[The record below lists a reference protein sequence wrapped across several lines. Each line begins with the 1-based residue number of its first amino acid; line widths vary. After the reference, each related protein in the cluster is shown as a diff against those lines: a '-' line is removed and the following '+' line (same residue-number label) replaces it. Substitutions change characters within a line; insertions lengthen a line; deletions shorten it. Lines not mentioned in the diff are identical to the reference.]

1 MATKKTKIIE
11 VKEATNK
18 KADLLDI
25 SKVKSLLISN
35 KSREEDVLSSI
46 KETVWESIE
55 YAARVL
61 GINFTYTVFS
71 GFTPTL
77 NQILLVKE
85 YFFSEGFDVELVR
98 YKNSDSGYRLII
110 SWED

>member
-1 MATKKTKIIE
+1 MATKKLKSTEVTK
-11 VKEATNK
+11 NK
-18 KADLLDI
+18 SELLDI

-46 KETVWESIE
+46 KEAVYESIE
-55 YAARVL
+55 YSARVL
-61 GINFTYTVFS
+61 GLNFTYTTFS
-71 GFTPTL
+71 GFSPTL
-77 NQILLVKE
+77 NQILLIKE

-98 YKNSDSGYRLII
+98 YKNTESGYRLII